1 MKDYRWKIKVA
12 DLLNNPWSSDTIKF
26 EKKYLKDE
34 FAQVEPPWISGEITL
49 QSISHDEIIV
59 KIKNLKFVMNY
70 ECDKCGEK
78 YTTNFSI
85 NSDEEIRFVNEEVYP
100 IEEKIYDTV
109 FPIDM
114 KNQVINLEPLIE
126 IIVKNQEPVVK
137 DCWNHQHKE
146 ETDDEIFQEEN
157 NPATISFQELLN
169 SKKNVKK

>member
-1 MKDYRWKIKVA
+1 
-12 DLLNNPWSSDTIKF
+12 
-26 EKKYLKDE
+26 
-34 FAQVEPPWISGEITL
+34 
-49 QSISHDEIIV
+49 
-59 KIKNLKFVMNY
+59 MNY

-137 DCWNHQHKE
+137 DC
-146 ETDDEIFQEEN
+146 
-157 NPATISFQELLN
+157 
-169 SKKNVKK
+169 